1 MSFVEDRQKLTKF
14 DIPLLETGSAQDVF
28 NYIANHLIKQGQ
40 PSMGGFACLYR
51 NPDGLSCAA
60 GCLIPDDQY
69 DPNMEG
75 ESWDNLVNIWNVV
88 DKRHLNLIM
97 SLQGIHDDWSA
108 HKDIDR
114 LLEAAER
121 IAKQYKI
128 NWKRADESR

>member
-1 MSFVEDRQKLTKF
+1 MLKNKMV
-14 DIPLLETGSAQDVF
+14 IPLLAKTQKEIFSYVID
-28 NYIANHLIKQGQ
+28 HMIKQGV
-40 PSMGGFACLYR
+40 PSLDETKTCLYR
-51 NPDGLSCAA
+51 GPNGLMCAA